1 EKLARHPSFTVVS
14 EQIKTRAGE
23 TLLETAISLQKAGLH
38 TPAQQAIHL
47 ALPVLESKNLAFSMV
62 DLLTEAKSFAAEGT
76 GFTELGGEIN
86 AQIKRGDLLHV
97 DVAKGY
103 GTGLLVSR
111 ASYEAEKSI
120 LRHILEGKEAV
131 TPLMERVPG
140 ELMETLT
147 SGQRAATRMILETS
161 DRFTVVQGY
170 AGVGKTTQFRA
181 VMSAVN
187 MLPVSERPRVV
198 GLGPTHRA
206 VGEMRS
212 AGVDAQTLASFL
224 HDTQLQQRSG
234 ETPDFS
240 NTLFLLDESSM
251 VGNTDMAR
259 AYALIAAGGGR
270 AVASGDTDQL
280 QAIAPGQPF
289 RLQQTRSAAD
299 VVIMKEI
306 VRQTPELREAVYS
319 LINRDVERALS
330 GLESVKPSQV
340 PRLEGAWA
348 PEHSVTEFSHSQ
360 EAKLAEAQ
368 QKAMLKGEA
377 FPDVPMTLY
386 EAIVRDYTGRTPEAR
401 EQTLIITHL
410 NEDRRVLN
418 SMIHDAREKAGELGK
433 EQVMVPVLNT
443 ANIRDGE
450 LRRLSTW
457 ETHRDAL
464 ALVDNVY
471 HRIVGISKD
480 DGLITLQDAEGNTR
494 LISPREAVAE
504 GVTLYTPDTI
514 RVGTGDSVTLSDGQ
528 QTRVIRP
535 GQERAEQHIDLA
547 YAITAHGAQGASE
560 TFAIALEGTEGNRKQ
575 MAGFESA
582 YVALSRMKQHVQ
594 VYTDNRQGWTDA
606 INNAVQKGTAHDV
619 FEPKPDRE
627 VMNAQRLFST
637 ARELRDVAA
646 GRAVL
651 RQAGLAGGDSPARFI
666 APGRKYPQPYVAL
679 PAFDRNGRSAGIW
692 LNPLTTDDGN
702 GLRGFSGEGRVKG
715 SGDAQFVALQGSRNG
730 ESLLAD
736 NMQDGVRIARDNPD
750 SGVVVRIA
758 GEGRP
763 WNPRAITG
771 GRVWGDIPDNSVQP
785 GAGNGEP
792 VTAEV
797 LAQRQAEEAIRCET
811 ERRADEIVRKM
822 AENKPDL
829 PDGKTELAVRDIA
842 GQERDRTATSERETA
857 LPE

>member
-1 EKLARHPSFTVVS
+1 
-14 EQIKTRAGE
+14 
-23 TLLETAISLQKAGLH
+23 
-38 TPAQQAIHL
+38 
-47 ALPVLESKNLAFSMV
+47 
-62 DLLTEAKSFAAEGT
+62 
-76 GFTELGGEIN
+76 
-86 AQIKRGDLLHV
+86 
-97 DVAKGY
+97 
-103 GTGLLVSR
+103 
-111 ASYEAEKSI
+111 
-120 LRHILEGKEAV
+120 
-131 TPLMERVPG
+131 G
-140 ELMETLT
+140 ELMEKLT

-187 MLPVSERPRVV
+187 MLPESERPRVV

-299 VVIMKEI
+299 VAIMKEI

-368 QKAMLKGEA
+368 QKAMQNGEA

-401 EQTLIITHL
+401 EQTLIVTHL

-471 HRIVGISKD
+471 HRIAGISKD
-480 DGLITLQDAEGNTR
+480 DGLITLEDAEGNTR

-514 RVGTGDSVTLSDGQ
+514 RVGTGDRMRFTKSDRERGYVANSVWTVTAVSGDSVT
-528 QTRVIRP
+528 
-535 GQERAEQHIDLA
+535 
-547 YAITAHGAQGASE
+547 
-560 TFAIALEGTEGNRKQ
+560 
-575 MAGFESA
+575 
-582 YVALSRMKQHVQ
+582 
-594 VYTDNRQGWTDA
+594 
-606 INNAVQKGTAHDV
+606 
-619 FEPKPDRE
+619 
-627 VMNAQRLFST
+627 
-637 ARELRDVAA
+637 
-646 GRAVL
+646 
-651 RQAGLAGGDSPARFI
+651 
-666 APGRKYPQPYVAL
+666 
-679 PAFDRNGRSAGIW
+679 
-692 LNPLTTDDGN
+692 
-702 GLRGFSGEGRVKG
+702 
-715 SGDAQFVALQGSRNG
+715 
-730 ESLLAD
+730 
-736 NMQDGVRIARDNPD
+736 
-750 SGVVVRIA
+750 
-758 GEGRP
+758 
-763 WNPRAITG
+763 
-771 GRVWGDIPDNSVQP
+771 
-785 GAGNGEP
+785 
-792 VTAEV
+792 
-797 LAQRQAEEAIRCET
+797 
-811 ERRADEIVRKM
+811 
-822 AENKPDL
+822 
-829 PDGKTELAVRDIA
+829 
-842 GQERDRTATSERETA
+842 
-857 LPE
+857 